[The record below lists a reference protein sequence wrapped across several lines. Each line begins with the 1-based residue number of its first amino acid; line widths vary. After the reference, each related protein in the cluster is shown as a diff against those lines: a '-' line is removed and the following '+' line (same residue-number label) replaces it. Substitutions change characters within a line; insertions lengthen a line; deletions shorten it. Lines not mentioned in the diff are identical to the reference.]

1 MPSVLDRVLNVP
13 LINRVRRNHAL
24 EHATIHVLSG
34 KLRNVSLVGRSTANG
49 FYLYGNVTVEQVSQ
63 AVDEAL
69 ARLRNGE
76 RELAVHPG
84 CGTNLVASSSLGGL
98 AAFSVLGLAPRRGRF
113 DLDRLPLA
121 IGAIMLGVI
130 VGQPLG
136 MRLQARVTTNGDPG
150 DLRVRSVTQIAEGRV
165 TAFRV
170 ETVS

>member
-1 MPSVLDRVLNVP
+1 MPSVLDRVLSVP

-34 KLRNVSLVGRSTANG
+34 RLRNVSLVGRSTANC
-49 FYLYGNVTVEQVSQ
+49 FYLYGNITVEQVSE

-113 DLDRLPLA
+113 DFDRLPLA

-136 MRLQARVTTNGDPG
+136 MRLQASVTTNGDPG
-150 DLRVRSVTQIAEGRV
+150 DLRVVGVTRIGEGRV

-170 ETVS
+170 DTAS